1 MLSKGLSSVLSRTPV
16 WKHQFFRAQLSLW
29 SNSYI
34 HTWLLGKTIILTIW
48 TFVGKVMSLLFNT
61 LSRFFIVKVHQEIT
75 RWLFPITQKSAE
87 ELHSPWLLLESWMVF
102 LHMVAKLS
110 SFQALRAPTSFC
122 EFTGDLR
129 VQVGITSCALQ
140 PFLSSSSPYL
150 HVPPFTPRTLAS
162 NSINTLTSSCNS
174 VTDLRWFHGWFIL
187 VLEWACLLAAS
198 PVPVIWRSPPHPT
211 QFWVYIIRCRV
222 LNYLDYFFLFYPLNV
237 SIAEFTHFSFLLAS
251 HHCWFNFLNM

>member
-1 MLSKGLSSVLSRTPV
+1 MNQLFTAGGQSIRASASGLPMNIQGWFPLGLTGLISLLSKGLSSVLSRIPV

-29 SNSYI
+29 SNSCI

-48 TFVGKVMSLLFNT
+48 TFVGKVMSLHFNT

-87 ELHSPWLLLESWMVF
+87 ELHSPWLLLESWMVL
-102 LHMVAKLS
+102 LHVVAKLS

-140 PFLSSSSPYL
+140 PFLSSSSPL
-150 HVPPFTPRTLAS
+150 S
-162 NSINTLTSSCNS
+162 
-174 VTDLRWFHGWFIL
+174 LRLSLLYIPLIL
-187 VLEWACLLAAS
+187 VLLSAKSFIHSLPCLMQGA
-198 PVPVIWRSPPHPT
+198 
-211 QFWVYIIRCRV
+211 
-222 LNYLDYFFLFYPLNV
+222 
-237 SIAEFTHFSFLLAS
+237 
-251 HHCWFNFLNM
+251 